1 MEQKS
6 WKLLS
11 EETAGWGLEG
21 RTNECSM
28 HPFIQKLGYLSKDL
42 NNYSKFK
49 HVLKNLNSF

>member
-11 EETAGWGLEG
+11 KEMAGWGLEG
-21 RTNECSM
+21 RTNKCSM

-49 HVLKNLNSF
+49 HVLKNLYSF